1 MMRCLRHLMLVSA
14 LALGGGGLWPAVQG
28 AGFVA
33 AARAQEAQPMVLP
46 VDPAP
51 LRVEAA
57 SGEVSFSIEVA
68 DDDRERSAGLM
79 FRTEMKDDHG
89 MLFVF
94 ERTRRLSFWMK
105 NTPMPLDL
113 MFIGSDG
120 RIVGILNGEPY
131 SLAPI
136 GPGAPAQF
144 VLELKAGT
152 ADKAGIADGDL
163 VRHPRID
170 HMAGAN

>member
-1 MMRCLRHLMLVSA
+1 MLRVFGLAFLALFLAMLSGIAVPATA
-14 LALGGGGLWPAVQG
+14 LAASENGGA
-28 AGFVA
+28 
-33 AARAQEAQPMVLP
+33 MILP
-46 VDPAP
+46 VD
-51 LRVEAA
+51 LAA
-57 SGEVSFSIEVA
+57 LIIETSAGEQRFSIEIA
-68 DDDRERSAGLM
+68 DDDYQRSAGLM
-79 FRTEMKDDHG
+79 FRTRMDDDHG

-94 ERTRRLSFWMK
+94 DKERRLTFWMK

-113 MFIGSDG
+113 IFIGSDG

-136 GPGAPAQF
+136 GPKAPAQF

-170 HMAGAN
+170 QVAGAN

>member
-1 MMRCLRHLMLVSA
+1 MVRSFGLA
-14 LALGGGGLWPAVQG
+14 GLALVLALMSGPAPR
-28 AGFVA
+28 A
-33 AARAQEAQPMVLP
+33 AAFEQAESGDPMILP

-51 LRVEAA
+51 LVVETAG
-57 SGEVSFSIEVA
+57 GERRFSIEVA

-79 FRTEMKDDHG
+79 FRTEMNDAHG

-94 ERTRRLSFWMK
+94 EQTRQLAFWMK

-113 MFIGSDG
+113 VFIGGNG
-120 RIVGILNGEPY
+120 RVVGILRGEPY
-131 SLAPI
+131 STAPLAPE
-136 GPGAPAQF
+136 APARF

-152 ADKAGIADGDL
+152 AEKAGIADGDR

-170 HMAGAN
+170 KVAGAG

>member
-1 MMRCLRHLMLVSA
+1 MVRSFGLAA
-14 LALGGGGLWPAVQG
+14 LALAFAAVLSAFSPPAGGLAFAQQG
-28 AGFVA
+28 A
-33 AARAQEAQPMVLP
+33 PMILP

-51 LRVEAA
+51 LTIETAG
-57 SGEVSFSIEVA
+57 GERRFSIEIA

-79 FRTEMKDDHG
+79 FRTEMRDDHG

-94 ERTRRLSFWMK
+94 EQTRRLAFWMK

-113 MFIGSDG
+113 VFIGADG
-120 RIVGILNGEPY
+120 RIVAILKGEPF
-131 SLAPI
+131 SIAPI
-136 GPGAPAQF
+136 APEAPARF

-152 ADKAGIADGDL
+152 AEKTGIADGDR

-170 HMAGAN
+170 RVAGAG

>member
-1 MMRCLRHLMLVSA
+1 MVRFFSLAAFAFLFAIVPGLSA
-14 LALGGGGLWPAVQG
+14 PAVAAGGQG
-28 AGFVA
+28 
-33 AARAQEAQPMVLP
+33 QPMILP

-51 LRVEAA
+51 LIVETSA
-57 SGEVSFSIEVA
+57 GERRFSVEIA

-79 FRTEMKDDHG
+79 FRARMNDDHG

-94 ERTRRLSFWMK
+94 ENTRRLSFWMK

-113 MFIGSDG
+113 IFIGPDG
-120 RIVGILNGEPY
+120 GVVGILKGEPY

-136 GPGAPAQF
+136 APEAPARF

-152 ADKAGIADGDL
+152 AEKAGIAGGDR

-170 HMAGAN
+170 EVAGAR

>member
-1 MMRCLRHLMLVSA
+1 MVRSFGLAA
-14 LALGGGGLWPAVQG
+14 LALAFAAVLSAFTPPA
-28 AGFVA
+28 AGHA
-33 AARAQEAQPMVLP
+33 SAQEGQPMILP

-51 LRVEAA
+51 LMVETAGGA
-57 SGEVSFSIEVA
+57 RPFTVEVA

-79 FRTEMKDDHG
+79 FRTEMDDDHG

-94 ERTRRLSFWMK
+94 EQTRRLAFWMK

-113 MFIGSDG
+113 VFIGADG
-120 RIVGILNGEPY
+120 RVVAVLAGEPF
-131 SLAPI
+131 SVAPI
-136 GPGAPAQF
+136 APEAPARF

-152 ADKAGIADGDL
+152 AEKTGIAGGDR

-170 HMAGAN
+170 RIAGAG

>member
-1 MMRCLRHLMLVSA
+1 MIRSLRLLA
-14 LALGGGGLWPAVQG
+14 LASILAC
-28 AGFVA
+28 AGVA
-33 AARAQEAQPMVLP
+33 PGVAQPQAVFETEPMILP

-51 LRVEAA
+51 LTVETDGGARR
-57 SGEVSFSIEVA
+57 FSIEVA

-79 FRTEMKDDHG
+79 FRTEMDDGHG

-94 ERTRRLSFWMK
+94 EQPRRLAFWMK

-113 MFIGSDG
+113 VFIDEKGA
-120 RIVGILNGEPY
+120 IVDVLPGEPF

-136 GPGAPAQF
+136 APEAPSRF

-152 ADKAGIADGDL
+152 AEKAGIAQGDR
-163 VRHPRID
+163 VSHPRID
-170 HMAGAN
+170 GAARAN

>member
-1 MMRCLRHLMLVSA
+1 MARSFGLA
-14 LALGGGGLWPAVQG
+14 GLALVLASMVAPVAP
-28 AGFVA
+28 A
-33 AARAQEAQPMVLP
+33 AAFEQAGSGDPMILP

-51 LRVEAA
+51 LSIETAG
-57 SGEVSFSIEVA
+57 GERRFSIEVA

-79 FRTEMKDDHG
+79 FRAEMKDDHG

-94 ERTRRLSFWMK
+94 EHTRRLAFWMK

-113 MFIGSDG
+113 VFIGGNG
-120 RIVGILNGEPY
+120 RIVGILKGEPY
-131 SLAPI
+131 SVAPI
-136 GPGAPAQF
+136 APEAPARF

-152 ADKAGIADGDL
+152 AQKAGIAPGDR

-170 HMAGAN
+170 KIANAG

>member
-1 MMRCLRHLMLVSA
+1 MVRSFRFVG
-14 LALGGGGLWPAVQG
+14 LALFFAIMS
-28 AGFVA
+28 GFVA
-33 AARAQEAQPMVLP
+33 PAFAIGEGDPMILP

-51 LRVEAA
+51 LVIETADGEKRFSVE
-57 SGEVSFSIEVA
+57 IA

-79 FRTEMKDDHG
+79 FRIRMNDDHG

-94 ERTRRLSFWMK
+94 ENTRRLSFWMK

-113 MFIGSDG
+113 VFIGPDG
-120 RIVGILNGEPY
+120 RIVDILKGEPF

-136 GPGAPAQF
+136 APESPSRF

-152 ADKAGIADGDL
+152 ADKTGIADGDR

-170 HMAGAN
+170 KVAGDR

>member
-1 MMRCLRHLMLVSA
+1 MVRSFGLAA
-14 LALGGGGLWPAVQG
+14 LALAFAAVLSAFTPSAGGLAFAQQG
-28 AGFVA
+28 
-33 AARAQEAQPMVLP
+33 EPMILP

-51 LRVEAA
+51 LTIETAG
-57 SGEVSFSIEVA
+57 GERRFSIEIA

-79 FRTEMKDDHG
+79 FRTEMRDDHG

-94 ERTRRLSFWMK
+94 EQTRRLAFWMK

-113 MFIGSDG
+113 VFIGADG
-120 RIVGILNGEPY
+120 RIVAILKGEPF
-131 SLAPI
+131 SIAPI
-136 GPGAPAQF
+136 APEAPARF

-152 ADKAGIADGDL
+152 AEKTGIADGDR

-170 HMAGAN
+170 RVAGAG

>member
-1 MMRCLRHLMLVSA
+1 MVRSFGLAA
-14 LALGGGGLWPAVQG
+14 LALAFAAVLSAFTPSAGGLAFAQQG
-28 AGFVA
+28 
-33 AARAQEAQPMVLP
+33 EPMILP

-51 LRVEAA
+51 LAIETAG
-57 SGEVSFSIEVA
+57 GERRFSIEIA

-79 FRTEMKDDHG
+79 FRTEMRDDHG

-94 ERTRRLSFWMK
+94 EQTRRLAFWMK

-113 MFIGSDG
+113 VFIGADG
-120 RIVGILNGEPY
+120 RIVAILEGEPF
-131 SLAPI
+131 SIAPI
-136 GPGAPAQF
+136 APEAPARF

-152 ADKAGIADGDL
+152 AEKTGIADGDR

-170 HMAGAN
+170 RVAGAG